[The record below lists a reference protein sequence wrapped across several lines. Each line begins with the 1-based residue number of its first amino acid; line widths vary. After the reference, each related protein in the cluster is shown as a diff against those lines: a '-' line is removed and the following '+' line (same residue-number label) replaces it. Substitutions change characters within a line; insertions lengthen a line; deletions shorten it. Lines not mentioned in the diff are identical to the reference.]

1 MRGDYNVFFL
11 VGAIKGL
18 TFKFDG
24 HKHPSHTLDDAKR
37 YFYHYYYI
45 GHTTNPQHPETF
57 NHNVSVIESNG
68 GAVGTDPGLTN

>member
-1 MRGDYNVFFL
+1 MRSKLETHEDYHNMRGDYNVFFL

-37 YFYHYYYI
+37 YFYHY
-45 GHTTNPQHPETF
+45 
-57 NHNVSVIESNG
+57 
-68 GAVGTDPGLTN
+68 